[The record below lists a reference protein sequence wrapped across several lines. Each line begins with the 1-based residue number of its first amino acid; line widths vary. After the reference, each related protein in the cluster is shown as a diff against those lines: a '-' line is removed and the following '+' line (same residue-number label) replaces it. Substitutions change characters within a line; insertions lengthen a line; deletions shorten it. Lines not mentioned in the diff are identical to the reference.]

1 MNLLR
6 NVTNEINDDERK
18 QHLQSLEDINKV
30 YNRICTLQEG
40 NVSYIIK

>member
-1 MNLLR
+1 MELLR
-6 NVTNEINDDERK
+6 NVTNGIDDERK